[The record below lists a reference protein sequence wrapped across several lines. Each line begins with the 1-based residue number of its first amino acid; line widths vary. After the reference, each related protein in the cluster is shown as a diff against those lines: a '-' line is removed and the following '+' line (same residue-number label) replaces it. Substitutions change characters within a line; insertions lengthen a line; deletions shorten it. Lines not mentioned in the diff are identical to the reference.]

1 MPEEQIIAVL
11 SEIRDLQKQHI
22 ENYKLALS
30 NQQQALETQ
39 KQAVHRAKTLLVIVG
54 VIVLAIYLL
63 PVVWLAL
70 GWGLRCALRR

>member
-54 VIVLAIYLL
+54 VIVLACL
-63 PVVWLAL
+63 
-70 GWGLRCALRR
+70 